1 MSSQYLTRVE
11 EAPVPPYGAAAMAQG
26 LYGALARFL
35 APLLM
40 ELDARIDKRLVR
52 TFLQTVQVIL
62 TFRDRVNGLL
72 LSELGG
78 YLDTPDQAPAGTKRL
93 SRLLHCAKW
102 SAELIR
108 QYLWQR
114 ATKRLTA
121 WKNAGLDALAIW
133 DESAWEKPE
142 SIVPEEFGPVRSSK
156 ATRLTRIKKGYYTPP
171 RGPIFVPGLHWLAV
185 ILVGRNQQLDPPD
198 LATMGWWTSR
208 GPRESFKRDEQG
220 KLLLQVATQWGRWVL
235 HVFDQGFASSF
246 WLGLLFAFTLRFVV
260 RWKKDYHLVDAQGN
274 RRAAWKIARGK
285 RGWQERTVW
294 DCRRHQWVT
303 ASILALPVSHPDHP
317 QQRLWLVIARRKGG
331 LPWYL
336 LTNEPIRSAEDAW
349 GIMFAYARRW
359 QIELTWREK
368 KSELAF
374 QSPRLWHW
382 EPREKLLLLATLA
395 YAFLLTLL
403 SPFYEPLRRWLLHRY
418 CHRTGRHCRQAHAPF
433 ARLRLALS
441 RLWQGFPPQW
451 ERLGRRRVVVTVMPA

>member
-1 MSSQYLTRVE
+1 MSIQYLTRQEDV
-11 EAPVPPYGAAAMAQG
+11 PVPCYAAEGMAQG

-52 TFLQTVQVIL
+52 TFLQTVAVIL

-78 YLDTPDQAPAGTKRL
+78 YLDTPDKAPAGTKRL
-93 SRLLHCAKW
+93 SHLLHCAKW

-114 ATKRLTA
+114 ATERVTA

-133 DESAWEKPE
+133 DESVWEKPE

-156 ATRLTRIKKGYYTPP
+156 AARLTRIKKGYYTPP
-171 RGPIFVPGLHWLAV
+171 SGPIFVPGLRWLAV

-220 KLLLQVATQWGRWVL
+220 KLLLQLAVQWGRWVL

-246 WLGLLFAFTLRFVV
+246 WLGLLFAFTLRFVL
-260 RWKKDYHLVDAQGN
+260 RWKKEYQLVDTQGN

-294 DCRRHQWVT
+294 DCRRHLWVR
-303 ASILALPVSHPDHP
+303 ASILALPVRHPDHP
-317 QQRLWLVIARRKGG
+317 EQQLWLVIARRKGG

-336 LTNEPIRSAEDAW
+336 LTNEPITCPEEAW

-359 QIELTWREK
+359 QVEVMWREN

-382 EPREKLLLLATLA
+382 EPREKLLLLASLA

-403 SPFYEPLRRWLLHRY
+403 APLYDPLRRWLLRYY

-451 ERLGRRRVVVTVMPA
+451 ERLVRRRAGVTVMPA

>member
-78 YLDTPDQAPAGTKRL
+78 YLDTPDKAPAGTKRL

-108 QYLWQR
+108 QYHGPR

-156 ATRLTRIKKGYYTPP
+156 AARLTRIKKGYYTPP
-171 RGPIFVPGLHWLAV
+171 RGPIFVPGLTLA
-185 ILVGRNQQLDPPD
+185 GSDP
-198 LATMGWWTSR
+198 G
-208 GPRESFKRDEQG
+208 GPRPAARSPRPG
-220 KLLLQVATQWGRWVL
+220 HHG
-235 HVFDQGFASSF
+235 
-246 WLGLLFAFTLRFVV
+246 
-260 RWKKDYHLVDAQGN
+260 LVDQPG
-274 RRAAWKIARGK
+274 
-285 RGWQERTVW
+285 
-294 DCRRHQWVT
+294 
-303 ASILALPVSHPDHP
+303 P
-317 QQRLWLVIARRKGG
+317 
-331 LPWYL
+331 
-336 LTNEPIRSAEDAW
+336 
-349 GIMFAYARRW
+349 
-359 QIELTWREK
+359 
-368 KSELAF
+368 
-374 QSPRLWHW
+374 PRVLQT
-382 EPREKLLLLATLA
+382 R
-395 YAFLLTLL
+395 
-403 SPFYEPLRRWLLHRY
+403 
-418 CHRTGRHCRQAHAPF
+418 
-433 ARLRLALS
+433 
-441 RLWQGFPPQW
+441 
-451 ERLGRRRVVVTVMPA
+451 